1 MEQRSILAHPS
12 IGGFFSHCG
21 WNSVLESLANGVPL
35 LTWPV
40 LGTEQALNAK
50 LVTTGLGAGLVVP
63 QRDVGGEKI
72 MTIDRGVICKRV
84 KELMEV
90 EKGRKVKETA
100 QELGQLARH
109 AVEKGGSPKK
119 LDELIAQLTN
129 NM

>member
-1 MEQRSILAHPS
+1 MESI
-12 IGGFFSHCG
+12 
-21 WNSVLESLANGVPL
+21 ANGVPL
-35 LTWPV
+35 LTWLV
-40 LGTEQALNAK
+40 LGTEKAVNAK
-50 LVTTGLGAGLVVP
+50 LVTMGLGAGLVVP
-63 QRDVGGEKI
+63 KRDVGGEKI

-100 QELGQLARH
+100 QELGQLASH

>member
-1 MEQRSILAHPS
+1 MCWNSILES
-12 IGGFFSHCG
+12 I
-21 WNSVLESLANGVPL
+21 ANGVPL
-35 LTWPV
+35 LTWLV
-40 LGTEQALNAK
+40 LGTEKAVNAK
-50 LVTTGLGAGLVVP
+50 LVTMGLGAGLVVP